1 MNFPRVNGNKVINK
15 CKIVALSENVLSLV
29 RFDLVLWYFSYVI

>member
-1 MNFPRVNGNKVINK
+1 MNFPRVNGTRVINN
-15 CKIVALSENVLSLV
+15 CKIVALSENVLCLV